1 MSDRLTSARDY
12 VAKKP
17 TDRFGLYALAME
29 LRKLRTWDECFA
41 TFDTLLTHHANYGA
55 AYFHYGMARR
65 ESGDRDG
72 AKSTWEAGLEKVR
85 STDSKTAA
93 ELQGALDDLE
103 NE

>member
-1 MSDRLTSARDY
+1 MSDRLNSAREY
-12 VAKKP
+12 VSKKP

-29 LRKLRTWDECFA
+29 LRKLRAFDECFA
-41 TFDTLLTHHANYGA
+41 TFDTLLVHHPNHGA

-72 AKSTWEAGLEKVR
+72 ARVTWDQGLLKLGT
-85 STDSKTAA
+85 SDPKTTA